1 MGLFSHQTPTLD
13 WQARLAVRA
22 QQAVHPD
29 LQRFYQAGT
38 VSPHTPLAEVPF
50 VALDFE
56 TTGLNP
62 DEHSIVSI
70 GLVPFTLARIQLSPA
85 RHWVVRP
92 RQGLQDSSVVL
103 HGITHSEVARAPDLL
118 AVLAPLLDALAGR
131 IVVVHHRAI
140 ERRFL
145 DVAVRARLKEGLEFP
160 MVDTFE
166 LEGRLYRQGWRA
178 RLLKALGRPP
188 PSIRLD
194 ACRSR
199 LNLPHYAAH
208 NALVDALGT
217 AELFQAQVAYRF
229 DPQAP
234 IHQFWH

>member
-1 MGLFSHQTPTLD
+1 MLILPNQAPTLD

-22 QQAVHPD
+22 KQARHPT

-38 VSPHTPLAEVPF
+38 VSPYTPLAEVPF

-62 DEHSIVSI
+62 NEHSIVSI
-70 GLVPFTLARIQLSPA
+70 GLVPFTLARIRLSDA
-85 RHWVVRP
+85 HHWVVRP
-92 RQGLQDSSVVL
+92 RQGLAEASVVL
-103 HGITHSEVARAPDLL
+103 HGITHSEVARAPDLQEIL
-118 AVLAPLLDALAGR
+118 EPLLDALAGR

-145 DVAVRARLKEGLEFP
+145 DVAVRARLQEGLEFP
-160 MVDTFE
+160 MVDTFD

-178 RLLKALGRPP
+178 RLQRLLGLRV

-217 AELFQAQVAYRF
+217 AELLQAQVAHRF
-229 DPQAP
+229 DPHMP
-234 IHQFWH
+234 IHRFWH